1 MRISD
6 LNNSESLV
14 RVNCGTEVSY
24 QPTERKIERKDIAD
38 MLQRG
43 PYYGCPGILVQQ
55 SPDNMTGWL
64 TLQPEP
70 FSAANGLAGLSLNWI
85 RTMARTAVAQHRHHH
100 HHVLPAG
107 AARKR
112 FLLFYSFPLY
122 SSFPQFG
129 LHLRD
134 LHLSCLQF
142 CQKRRIQG
150 RWKES
155 EWLRSRVSPAA
166 IIAHLMIS

>member
-112 FLLFYSFPLY
+112 LLLFYSFPLY

-142 CQKRRIQG
+142 CQKRRLQG

-155 EWLRSRVSPAA
+155 EWLRSHVSPAA